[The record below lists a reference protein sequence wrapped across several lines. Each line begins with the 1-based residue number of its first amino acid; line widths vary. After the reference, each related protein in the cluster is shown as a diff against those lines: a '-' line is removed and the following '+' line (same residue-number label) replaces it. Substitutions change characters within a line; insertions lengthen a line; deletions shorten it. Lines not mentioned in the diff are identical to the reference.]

1 MLGFSGLI
9 SRNSFRGFGD
19 FQGCLAGAL
28 DRDETRERGRARV
41 WALVGAWGRLWAAG
55 GACGRLGL
63 YINLQISVG
72 PGLGPGRE

>member
-9 SRNSFRGFGD
+9 SRNFFRGFGD

-41 WALVGAWGRLWAAG
+41 RTLV

>member
-9 SRNSFRGFGD
+9 SRNFFRGFGD

-41 WALVGAWGRLWAAG
+41 WALVGAWGRL
-55 GACGRLGL
+55 GL